1 MGHTRMTTQGN
12 ENRNYNNHPF
22 LGQTR
27 EGAFALTHTGVIQ
40 NDRSLRKKLRIPK
53 NRIET
58 DSYVA
63 VQLLE
68 REGALNFDSLRR
80 LAEQLEGSY
89 TFTLLG
95 PKQELYFIKGDN
107 PMCLYHYPSAGLY
120 LYASTEDI
128 LNRVLRCLRLPFGK
142 PMPVS
147 IQNGE
152 ILKIDEAGHISCGK
166 FDDSKLLSSWQW
178 PG

>member
-27 EGAFALTHTGVIQ
+27 EGAFALTHNGVIQ

-80 LAEQLEGSY
+80 HGRAVGGSY
-89 TFTLLG
+89 TFTLHGAKTGIVFHQGGQPHVSLPL
-95 PKQELYFIKGDN
+95 PKCG
-107 PMCLYHYPSAGLY
+107 
-120 LYASTEDI
+120 T
-128 LNRVLRCLRLPFGK
+128 LP
-142 PMPVS
+142 V
-147 IQNGE
+147 
-152 ILKIDEAGHISCGK
+152 CVY
-166 FDDSKLLSSWQW
+166 
-178 PG
+178 